1 MVLQI
6 NIPRIVGVDI
16 VDICTIVQIQTI
28 ETMSLIAI
36 AAITAAISAAS
47 AGYGA
52 YKSGQANK
60 KNKAL
65 LDQMEN
71 ENTAEYI
78 KDYYRG
84 ALENPGSKAYLKR
97 LDQTMRDNTKAI
109 ENTAAST
116 GATHEN
122 ILAAKE
128 SNNRVMSDA
137 VSGLVQNEDQ
147 RKESIKNNYL
157 QRKQA
162 LLGGQMGM
170 NSQVAQNWATTAG
183 NISSSAGSLASAY
196 MQSNGKLLTPKSK
209 VGNPTITGAPQF

>member
-1 MVLQI
+1 
-6 NIPRIVGVDI
+6 
-16 VDICTIVQIQTI
+16 
-28 ETMSLIAI
+28 MSLIAI

-60 KNKAL
+60 ANRRLLETMGEENKS
-65 LDQMEN
+65 
-71 ENTAEYI
+71 EYL

-84 ALENPGSKAYLKR
+84 SLDNPGSKAYLKR
-97 LDQTMRDNTKAI
+97 LDQTIRDNTKAV
-109 ENTAAST
+109 ENTAAAT

-122 ILAAKE
+122 VLAAKE

-147 RKESIKNNYL
+147 RREAVKSNYL

-162 LLGGQMGM
+162 LASGQMGM
-170 NSQVAQNWATTAG
+170 NSQVAQNWVNTAG
-183 NISSSAGSLASAY
+183 NIANSAGSLASAY
-196 MQSNGKLLTPKSK
+196 MMSDGKLFNPAKNT
-209 VGNPTITGAPQF
+209 VGNPTIPGSPQF